1 RPELGPPTALRLFAD
16 VEDAWATSDAERL
29 ASLVDT
35 SAVRIAVKPGAPLT
49 AALTRV
55 AAAFLLQDQLRLV
68 RTQGFQMTRFQYDPE
83 KRAFFTE
90 FLIPLVREY
99 REDAGSA
106 DLFFIMGNDDW
117 RANLP
122 VLLRAGIE
130 RFHHIHRTV
139 RRLDAETWIAG
150 LGSVSLTPFALKD
163 WERWEEGLNGPIRM
177 DGFRSQE
184 DGSVHPF
191 DFRGREWEEWIGAD
205 LETIGRELGPDRTPL
220 VCVSHGPPF
229 GTALD
234 LIHGEVHVG

>member
-1 RPELGPPTALRLFAD
+1 IRPSTSQAVWRLRSSSPSSARVAGRSSAGAPPVAGHPVNLTAILLIAGLASPAFAACTPETPSAAPEPRPELGPPTALRLFAD

-68 RTQGFQMTRFQYDPE
+68 RTQGFQMTRFQYVPE
-83 KRAFFTE
+83 QRAFFTE

-163 WERWEEGLNGPIRM
+163 WERGEEGL
-177 DGFRSQE
+177 
-184 DGSVHPF
+184 
-191 DFRGREWEEWIGAD
+191 
-205 LETIGRELGPDRTPL
+205 
-220 VCVSHGPPF
+220 
-229 GTALD
+229 
-234 LIHGEVHVG
+234 